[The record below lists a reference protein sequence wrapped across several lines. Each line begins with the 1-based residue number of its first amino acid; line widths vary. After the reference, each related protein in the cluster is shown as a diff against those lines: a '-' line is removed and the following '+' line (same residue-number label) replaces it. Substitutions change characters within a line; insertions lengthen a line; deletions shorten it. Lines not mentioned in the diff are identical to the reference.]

1 MENINVAS
9 LLLTVPGNSDLN
21 IISTDNDN
29 NENNQFN
36 PDKIKYYP
44 IVEPPGQSMAL
55 TLYEYILKKHPPT
68 WSKFFLSA
76 ELEIRHACEMINK
89 TSIKTGK
96 SILPIMTDVLA
107 AFWICPLFLLKGVV
121 IGQDPYPGFTKNGM
135 PKACG
140 VSFACRKEYPMPASL
155 KYVYKELER
164 SVEDWKDPGHPD
176 IRCWGKQGVLLLNSA
191 LTTEAKSAGAHLG
204 FWKPFTSKLMD
215 FMNENC
221 KNLVFMLWGKKA
233 EKVAESVFTTKHLKL
248 TAYHPSPM
256 SLNSGYSFGGCN
268 HFNLA
273 NEYLISK
280 DVSAIDWRVK

>member
-107 AFWICPLFLLKGVV
+107 AFWIFPLFLLKVKIHILDLLKMGCQKHAVFHSHV
-121 IGQDPYPGFTKNGM
+121 EKNIQCQ
-135 PKACG
+135 P
-140 VSFACRKEYPMPASL
+140 
-155 KYVYKELER
+155 
-164 SVEDWKDPGHPD
+164 H
-176 IRCWGKQGVLLLNSA
+176 
-191 LTTEAKSAGAHLG
+191 
-204 FWKPFTSKLMD
+204 
-215 FMNENC
+215 
-221 KNLVFMLWGKKA
+221 
-233 EKVAESVFTTKHLKL
+233 
-248 TAYHPSPM
+248 
-256 SLNSGYSFGGCN
+256 
-268 HFNLA
+268 
-273 NEYLISK
+273 
-280 DVSAIDWRVK
+280 